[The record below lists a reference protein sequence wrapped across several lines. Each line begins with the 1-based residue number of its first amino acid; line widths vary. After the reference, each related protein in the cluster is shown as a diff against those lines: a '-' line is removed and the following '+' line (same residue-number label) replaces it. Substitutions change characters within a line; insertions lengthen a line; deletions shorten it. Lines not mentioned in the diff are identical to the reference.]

1 MSKEIND
8 SASVTAYIQKL
19 DLAFAPLVEAVRKLI
34 LTSSNE
40 IGEHIKWNAP
50 AFFYTG
56 EMKPFDPK
64 TYKRDLV
71 VMHLRKGFVLLV
83 FPTGATIPDK
93 TGLLEG
99 DFTDGRRTATFKNSD
114 DLKTKGKDLQK
125 VIQHW
130 LKQVEK

>member
-1 MSKEIND
+1 MSKDLND
-8 SASVTAYIQKL
+8 PANVTAYIQKL
-19 DLAFAPLVEAVRKLI
+19 DPTFAPLVESVRNLI

-40 IGEHIKWNAP
+40 VGEQIKWNSP
-50 AFFYTG
+50 TFFYTG
-56 EMKPFDPK
+56 EMKAFDPK
-64 TYKRDLV
+64 TYKRDIV
-71 VMHLRKGFVLLV
+71 VMHLRKGFVLLI

-114 DLKTKGKDLQK
+114 DIKTKGKDLQK
-125 VIQHW
+125 VIQQW